1 MYARTPLPTR
11 LLSLSCAALL
21 AVFLCQTVR
30 AQSDSLGA
38 SDTGMGGRHTIEGR
52 IFLPSGRRVERRM
65 RVRLSSS
72 KGESHMMSDDNGA
85 FTFRRLDAGSYRVT
99 VEADREFEAA
109 TESVDIFDMAGGV
122 RRSVTGQIVNVQL
135 HLQPRT
141 DARPEARPGVV
152 HAALAAVPK
161 EARELYEK
169 ALRASAEGDSR
180 KAVEHLRAALD
191 AHPDFALAYNELG
204 VQHMRLEQLDKASD
218 AFRHALRLAPDV
230 AVLRL
235 NYGILLI
242 RRRDFEGAEAELRRA
257 IEKDDASTPAHLYRG
272 RALIALKRL
281 DEAERELQTALRL
294 GGDGA
299 PMAHR
304 FLGAL
309 YIERGDAARAADS
322 LETYLRL
329 APDAR
334 EATQIR
340 ELLKQ
345 LRAQAPDKK

>member
-1 MYARTPLPTR
+1 MYAQELRVGFAQR
-11 LLSLSCAALL
+11 LFSLSCAVLFAALF
-21 AVFLCQTVR
+21 APHAR
-30 AQSDSLGA
+30 AQTDALGA

-65 RVRLSSS
+65 RVRLSGT
-72 KGESHMMSDDNGA
+72 KGESYMMSDDNGA

-99 VEADREFEAA
+99 VEATQEFEAA
-109 TESVDIFDMAGGV
+109 SEGVDIFDMAGGV
-122 RRSVTGQIVNVQL
+122 RRVGTGQVVNVQF
-135 HLQPRT
+135 HL
-141 DARPEARPGVV
+141 RPKSANRAEAPPGVV
-152 HAALAAVPK
+152 NAVLAAVPK

-180 KAVEHLRAALD
+180 KAVEHLKAALA

-204 VQHMRLEQLDKASD
+204 VQHMKLEQLDKAAE

-242 RRRDFEGAEAELRRA
+242 RRKDFDGAEEQLRRA
-257 IEKDDASTPAHLYRG
+257 LEKDDSNMTAHLYRG
-272 RALIALKRL
+272 RALIALKRY

-299 PMAHR
+299 AMAHR

-309 YIERGDAARAADS
+309 YIERGDVARAADA

-334 EATQIR
+334 EAPQIR

-345 LRAQAPDKK
+345 LRAQK